1 MMKLVA
7 FVLLT
12 FGGCAVHGQ
21 EALISSASS
30 SKCIEVQNFSKIRD
44 GSVVELNDCN
54 NSTAQMW
61 NIFSGLTEVKLADPD
76 LNFCID
82 AIDVDTGNNVVMWE
96 CNQNPQQQWIFT
108 DDGLLTLANN
118 TNLCLEV
125 PNSSTKNGTPLRTF
139 NCNDRLNQV
148 WNLV

>member
-12 FGGCAVHGQ
+12 FGGCAVQGQ
-21 EALISSASS
+21 DASISSASN
-30 SKCIEVQNFSKIRD
+30 SKCIEVRNFAKIKD
-44 GSVVELNDCN
+44 GAVVQVHECN
-54 NSTAQMW
+54 NSTAQIW
-61 NIFSGLTEVKLADPD
+61 QIFSGLTEIKLADPN
-76 LNFCID
+76 LNFCVD
-82 AIDVDTGNNVVMWE
+82 AIDVDYAQPAVVWE
-96 CNQNPQQQWIFT
+96 CNQNPQQQWVFT

-125 PNSSTKNGTPLRTF
+125 PNSSTENGIQLKTSA
-139 NCNDRLNQV
+139 CNGGLNQV